1 MSLIRPILILLVF
14 FGLLYYFQEPLQKA
28 APTIKSLNSAY
39 SEPFKKAVLTLWN
52 STSTISFT
60 DPINYIP
67 SSTTSTST
75 VFEQSHTEVLSAKAN
90 STDALPQNIALTTKG
105 ELPPV
110 ISNQKVS
117 GPLSIHGIIAYTN
130 FERSKQGIPA
140 LKVDTKLTSSAET
153 KLQDMFKNQ
162 YFQHISP
169 SGESVSDVVR
179 RERYEY
185 IVVGENLALGVF
197 GGDEQVVAAWM
208 ASPGH
213 KRNILDARYQDI
225 GVAVGQGMYQGKKQ
239 WLIVQHFGKPLAS
252 CSSPDSSIKVKIETL
267 KNEVSVLESKI
278 SALKPE
284 IDKSTGDEYRAK
296 AAQYNT
302 LVVEYNTKL
311 GQLKKD
317 VDSYNDSVRS
327 FNICAGI
334 LNS

>member
-1 MSLIRPILILLVF
+1 MV
-14 FGLLYYFQEPLQKA
+14 
-28 APTIKSLNSAY
+28 PTFKSLNSAY
-39 SEPFKKAVLTLWN
+39 SEPFKKTVLQLWN

-60 DPINYIP
+60 DPLNYIP
-67 SSTTSTST
+67 VSSTST
-75 VFEQSHTEVLSAKAN
+75 LEVFNRGSSEVLSVKAN
-90 STDALPQNIALTTKG
+90 STEALPQNTLLDSKG
-105 ELPPV
+105 ELLPV
-110 ISNQKVS
+110 ISNQKES
-117 GPLSIHGIIAYTN
+117 TSLSIHGIIAYSN
-130 FERSKQGIPA
+130 YERSKQNIPA
-140 LKVDTKLTSSAET
+140 LKVDAKLKSSAET

-179 RERYEY
+179 REKYEY

-225 GVAVGQGMYQGKKQ
+225 GVAVGQGMYQGRKQ
-239 WLIVQHFGKPLAS
+239 WLIVQHFGKPLTS
-252 CSSPDSSIKVKIETL
+252 CFSPDVSIKTKIENQ
-267 KNEVSVLESKI
+267 KNEVAVLETKI
-278 SALKPE
+278 SSLKPE

-296 AAQYNT
+296 AA
-302 LVVEYNTKL
+302 EYNAMVVDYNNKL
-311 GQLKKD
+311 TQLKKD
-317 VDSYNDSVRS
+317 VDAYNDSVKS